1 MMQDAVIESPKDDSD
16 AEKERVFESLERK
29 AKWLLDAQKGYL
41 QVIRTGHAY
50 WATAAGYKI
59 GALYERLYDEI
70 VKVPSPPD
78 ITEEEKII
86 YQEELIKKVS
96 VLLRKSLTAF
106 RKVCKVA
113 KRIQVE
119 NEWVAKSQASMERLL
134 EVLTKSGHLHAPKK
148 NLEDKSKKKI
158 ETNPAKVDSPTS

>member
-1 MMQDAVIESPKDDSD
+1 MMQDAVIESPKDESEE
-16 AEKERVFESLERK
+16 EKARVFESLERK

-70 VKVPSPPD
+70 LKVPSPPD
-78 ITEEEKII
+78 ISEEEKEI
-86 YQEELIKKVS
+86 YREELIKKVS

-119 NEWVAKSQASMERLL
+119 NEWVEKSQASMERLL
-134 EVLTKSGHLHAPKK
+134 EVLTRSGHLEAP
-148 NLEDKSKKKI
+148 NSKKKD
-158 ETNPAKVDSPTS
+158 KSLDKPTRAEPPSSRQRL

>member
-1 MMQDAVIESPKDDSD
+1 MQDAVIESPKDESEE
-16 AEKERVFESLERK
+16 EKQRVFDSLERK

-59 GALYERLYDEI
+59 GALYERLYEEI
-70 VKVPSPPD
+70 VKVPSPPG
-78 ITEEEKII
+78 ISEEEKVI
-86 YQEELIKKVS
+86 YRDELIKKVS

-113 KRIQVE
+113 KRIEVK
-119 NEWVAKSQASMERLL
+119 NEWVAKSQASMDRLL
-134 EVLTKSGHLHAPKK
+134 EVLTKTGHLKPPKQTELK
-148 NLEDKSKKKI
+148 EEPLKAEEIK
-158 ETNPAKVDSPTS
+158 PAS

>member
-1 MMQDAVIESPKDDSD
+1 MMQDAVIESPQNESE

-70 VKVPSPPD
+70 IKVPSPPG

-86 YQEELIKKVS
+86 Y
-96 VLLRKSLTAF
+96 R
-106 RKVCKVA
+106 
-113 KRIQVE
+113 
-119 NEWVAKSQASMERLL
+119 
-134 EVLTKSGHLHAPKK
+134 
-148 NLEDKSKKKI
+148 
-158 ETNPAKVDSPTS
+158 

>member
-1 MMQDAVIESPKDDSD
+1 M
-16 AEKERVFESLERK
+16 
-29 AKWLLDAQKGYL
+29 
-41 QVIRTGHAY
+41 IRTGHAY

-70 VKVPSPPD
+70 LKVPSPPD
-78 ITEEEKII
+78 ISEEEKEI
-86 YQEELIKKVS
+86 YREELIKKVS

-119 NEWVAKSQASMERLL
+119 NEWVEKSQASMERLL
-134 EVLTKSGHLHAPKK
+134 EVLTRSGHLEAPKSEK
-148 NLEDKSKKKI
+148 KDKSLDK
-158 ETNPAKVDSPTS
+158 PTRAEPPSS